1 MSGIWIAIPSSNN
14 VVRTVMEEEI
24 METVNQTMTHLV
36 VGGGLLLMA
45 LGSWALIQELLP
57 VVLR

>member
-1 MSGIWIAIPSSNN
+1 
-14 VVRTVMEEEI
+14 

-45 LGSWALIQELLP
+45 MGGWALIQELLP